1 MPNYSELSDE
11 EEQEQAEAAGPE
23 APEEEEEYEVEAI
36 VDKRVKK
43 GVVEYFVKWKGWPSD
58 TNTWEGSIVASLFC
72 FTNFFEFKGL
82 DNLEN
87 SGELIDEYE
96 NNLEIVKLDAKK
108 DERLM
113 RNPDLKPDGFARG
126 LVAEKV
132 CLEPSCSYYIT
143 IHYLYRWWARP
154 TTRDGSRSR

>member
-1 MPNYSELSDE
+1 MQMPNYSELSDE

-23 APEEEEEYEVEAI
+23 VPEEEEEYEVEAI

-58 TNTWEGSIVASLFC
+58 TNTWEG
-72 FTNFFEFKGL
+72 L

-108 DERLM
+108 DERM
-113 RNPDLKPDGFARG
+113 RRNPDLKPDGFARG

-132 CLEPSCSYYIT
+132 VGATFDTGRIT
-143 IHYLYRWWARP
+143 FKVKW
-154 TTRDGSRSR
+154 RDTEDTDIVSGR